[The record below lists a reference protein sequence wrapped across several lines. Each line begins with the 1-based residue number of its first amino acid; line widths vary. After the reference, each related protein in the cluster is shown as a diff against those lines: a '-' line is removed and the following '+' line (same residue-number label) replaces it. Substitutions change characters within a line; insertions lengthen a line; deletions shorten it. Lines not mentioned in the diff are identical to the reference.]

1 MKLASIVCAFAI
13 LVATSIVTAATEP
26 PIKVG
31 VSELVRHPKKYH
43 GRRIEVTGYWVT
55 SCAHCSDLY
64 PSFEVEQKKPY
75 GTYVAIGDLRPAKMP
90 FFFRARL
97 TSSLGDYDGYVRVVG
112 TFRFTPVPDWVGKPI
127 SPQPKFQ
134 RISPPP
140 NQSSSPS
147 EATAERV
154 AVWGWNG
161 GPVKQIVDITDFHPV
176 GRPIPSNI
184 EDFNRRQVENAM
196 HRNPSQ
202 N

>member
-1 MKLASIVCAFAI
+1 MKLGGIACAAAI
-13 LVATSIVTAATEP
+13 LAGTSFTNAANEP
-26 PIKVG
+26 PIKVS

-90 FFFRARL
+90 FFLRARL
-97 TSSLGDYDGYVRVVG
+97 TSSWGNYDGYVHVVG
-112 TFRFTPVPDWVGKPI
+112 TFRFTPLPNWVGKPI

-134 RISPPP
+134 KTSPPP
-140 NQSSSPS
+140 NQSASPS

-154 AVWGWNG
+154 AVWGWTG
-161 GPVKQIVDITDFHPV
+161 GPVKRIVDITDFHPV

-184 EDFNRRQVENAM
+184 EDFNRRQVENGVR
-196 HRNPSQ
+196 RNPSQ
-202 N
+202 D